1 MTHRRTSTVLAAAI
15 LIAVGTALAPTVPA
29 LVDRLAPATLGE
41 MAAPGFLLALLVSW
55 ALGSLIFTSRR
66 RRT

>member
-1 MTHRRTSTVLAAAI
+1 MAHRRTSTTAAAAI
-15 LIAVGTALAPTVPA
+15 LVAVGATLTPTIPA

-55 ALGSLIFTSRR
+55 AVGSLIFTSRR